1 MPESINIPPL
11 ILVSKKDGDLI
22 NSAAQKFLEKYQD
35 TKAIGDEAVHIYI
48 DFDMVSSI
56 ITLTVLKC

>member
-35 TKAIGDEAVHIYI
+35 IKAIGDEAVHIYI
-48 DFDMVSSI
+48 DFDMVSR
-56 ITLTVLKC
+56 